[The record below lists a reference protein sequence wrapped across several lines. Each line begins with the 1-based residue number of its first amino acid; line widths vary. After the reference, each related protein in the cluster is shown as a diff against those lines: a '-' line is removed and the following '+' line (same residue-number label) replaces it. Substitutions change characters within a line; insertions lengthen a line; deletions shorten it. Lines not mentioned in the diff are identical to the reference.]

1 MKQELI
7 AKYVLMSIGFV
18 QLTMICYAVCYSIVI
33 NLV

>member
-18 QLTMICYAVCYSIVI
+18 QLSMLAFAICTMII